1 MTLTQEVTSVELR
14 VAVLFRK
21 NLFKC
26 SLQHAVLAGVTEALM
41 SLAELWMKLFG
52 TVELQLL
59 PAEPLKYG
67 RNRRFIWMSWLKTVG
82 QCVYRV
88 SLKKRYFSDFL
99 SYFSSRGR
107 ILLFHMC
114 FGIRILSPFHLAIQK
129 VSIQNLNCPKNAC
142 EDMIFIPAQSSLR
155 KAGIKIMSAHAFL
168 GQYRFWMDTFWIARW
183 NRLEILIP
191 KHMWKSKIRPRE
203 LKLDKKSLKYL
214 FLETPCRSLKSSIF
228 LWRMLQYFWKYHW
241 NVSGLQTLDLVP
253 ADSRKRLMPSVFS
266 ASMWSMIR

>member
-82 QCVYRV
+82 QCVYLHPGLCFFMILYSNLLTLVAFPLLWLISQAVIGGCRDGWHHCYV
-88 SLKKRYFSDFL
+88 CFCSWLHL
-99 SYFSSRGR
+99 SFQSR
-107 ILLFHMC
+107 I
-114 FGIRILSPFHLAIQK
+114 
-129 VSIQNLNCPKNAC
+129 
-142 EDMIFIPAQSSLR
+142 
-155 KAGIKIMSAHAFL
+155 FL
-168 GQYRFWMDTFWIARW
+168 GKVPNTFIA
-183 NRLEILIP
+183 
-191 KHMWKSKIRPRE
+191 
-203 LKLDKKSLKYL
+203 
-214 FLETPCRSLKSSIF
+214 
-228 LWRMLQYFWKYHW
+228 
-241 NVSGLQTLDLVP
+241 
-253 ADSRKRLMPSVFS
+253 
-266 ASMWSMIR
+266 